1 MIGAMNL
8 KHDFKALADDLRHFP
23 WGPTFATLRE
33 RFSQDRLGLTASSLT
48 FTTLIALVPF
58 FALILAM
65 FTAFPMFGK
74 FQTALQ
80 QWLLESLVPDN
91 IARQVLGYLTQFA
104 AKASRLGWFGLM
116 LLATT
121 AFSLVLTIDRTLN
134 QIWRVRRQRPWSQRV
149 VIYWSALSLG
159 PVLMGASL
167 SATSYAISASKG
179 FVTALPG
186 GVGLL
191 IDALQ
196 WLLMALGMAALYRY
210 VPNTTVRWRHALI
223 GGIFVSTAF
232 EAAKTLLGLYLA
244 SVPTYSVVYGTFA
257 TLPILLIWI
266 YVAWLIVLFGAV
278 IAAYL
283 PSLLAGVQRR
293 ANVRGWAFQL
303 ALELVGALNRAKG
316 QTVPGKTQEELAR
329 ELRLGQLQLE
339 TPLQALQQLGWVG
352 RLEADEIHQQRY
364 VLLVDTDSTP
374 LRPLIE
380 SLLMEPDG
388 QSTAV
393 LNQLFRDG
401 VTLGSVT
408 TGLEQTAHGQT
419 P

>member
-8 KHDFKALADDLRHFP
+8 KHDFKALADDLRNFP
-23 WGPTFATLRE
+23 WRPTFATVRE
-33 RFSQDRLGLTASSLT
+33 RFSEDRLGLTASSLT

-74 FQTALQ
+74 FQAALQ

-104 AKASRLGWFGLM
+104 AKASRLGWFGLL
-116 LLATT
+116 LLAAT

-134 QIWRVRRQRPWSQRV
+134 QIWRVRRQRAWSQRV

-159 PVLMGASL
+159 PLLMGASL

-232 EAAKTLLGLYLA
+232 DLAKVLLALYLA

-293 ANVRGWAFQL
+293 GGLRGWSFQL
-303 ALELVGALNRAKG
+303 ALELVGALHRAKG
-316 QTVPGKTQEELAR
+316 QTTPGKTQEELAH
-329 ELRLGQLQLE
+329 ELRLGPLQLE
-339 TPLQALQQLGWVG
+339 APLQALQQLGWVG
-352 RLEADEIHQQRY
+352 RLEADVVHQQRY
-364 VLLVDTDSTP
+364 VLLVEPLNTP

-380 SLLMEPDG
+380 SLLMERDG
-388 QSTAV
+388 QSAV
-393 LNQLFRDG
+393 LVDRVFRDG
-401 VTLGSVT
+401 VMLGAVMS
-408 TGLEQTAHGQT
+408 
-419 P
+419 